1 MVKLMN
7 LDMSDEILF
16 DNKNYVLNSKSLG
29 TANITLSTFQGFNQI
44 GSKVSGRVVGERDI
58 AIIGYIIAEDEEE
71 MLEKKQG
78 LQRVVG
84 VLEDFY
90 LVINDFKIRVSAKK
104 SIEYATDY
112 SENNKN
118 LSKFKIEGTA
128 TEPYFTKINPTVIPI
143 AHWLGNF
150 HFPLSIVKDTKL
162 QVMGIRQNSKIK
174 MIENKGALDTGM
186 KITFTCKVKSISN
199 PYLLNIVT
207 GEHILINCD
216 LKLNDELVI
225 DTNFGHKTV
234 TLNGEENYLYKMDL
248 DSDFLQLHPGENYLF
263 YDAQMEQ
270 ENGIEVSI
278 EFSTKFL
285 EV

>member
-1 MVKLMN
+1 
-7 LDMSDEILF
+7 
-16 DNKNYVLNSKSLG
+16 
-29 TANITLSTFQGFNQI
+29 
-44 GSKVSGRVVGERDI
+44 
-58 AIIGYIIAEDEEE
+58 
-71 MLEKKQG
+71 
-78 LQRVVG
+78 
-84 VLEDFY
+84 
-90 LVINDFKIRVSAKK
+90 
-104 SIEYATDY
+104 
-112 SENNKN
+112 
-118 LSKFKIEGTA
+118 
-128 TEPYFTKINPTVIPI
+128 
-143 AHWLGNF
+143 
-150 HFPLSIVKDTKL
+150 
-162 QVMGIRQNSKIK
+162 MGIRQNSKIK

-263 YDAQMEQ
+263 YDAQTEQ